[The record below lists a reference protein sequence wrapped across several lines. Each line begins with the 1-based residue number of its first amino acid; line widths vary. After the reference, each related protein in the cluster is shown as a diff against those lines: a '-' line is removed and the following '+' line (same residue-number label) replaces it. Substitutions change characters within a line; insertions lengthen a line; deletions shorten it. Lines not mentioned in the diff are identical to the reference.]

1 MRVLL
6 FLALLSWAWADPPP
20 YRSSIQSRPIDD
32 DFEEEQRLSR
42 LAKITL
48 MQAGQAALKLHP
60 AATIS
65 EVELENHEG
74 NVVFEV
80 ELWLDGQKRVVI
92 IDAGNGE
99 VLQDRLSSP
108 D

>member
-1 MRVLL
+1 MRIFL
-6 FLALLSWAWADPPP
+6 FLALLGWAWADPPP

-48 MQAGQAALKLHP
+48 MQAGQAALKRHP
-60 AATIS
+60 GATIS

-80 ELWLDGQKRVVI
+80 ELWSDGQKLVVI
-92 IDAGNGE
+92 VDAGTGE
-99 VLQDRLSSP
+99 VLYEKSESR
-108 D
+108 

>member
-1 MRVLL
+1 MKMFLL
-6 FLALLSWAWADPPP
+6 LALLVGQAWAEGPP
-20 YRSSIQSRPIDD
+20 YRSSVQSRPVDD

-48 MQAGQAALKLHP
+48 MQAGQAASRLHP
-60 AATIS
+60 EATLS

-80 ELWLDGQKRVVI
+80 ELWAGIQKFIVI
-92 IDAGNGE
+92 VDAGTGE
-99 VLQDRLSSP
+99 VLHESSKTR
-108 D
+108 